1 MHRQE
6 TKAQKGRG
14 LPQASQPVSG
24 KTQTRL
30 HNGNIR
36 PIRVLEYAPRTALG
50 TKEQDSRAG
59 SAVLPHLWPRAGLLS
74 QDPSLPSP
82 EKESH

>member
-14 LPQASQPVSG
+14 LPQASQPVRG

-36 PIRVLEYAPRTALG
+36 PIRELEYAPTTALG
-50 TKEQDSRAG
+50 TEEEDSRAA
-59 SAVLPHLWPRAGLLS
+59 SAVLPHLRPRAGLLS
-74 QDPSLPSP
+74 QDPSLPSL